1 MPILVL
7 DVSRR
12 CQKSTLV
19 YLNLSFQLTV
29 LSRVLGARHNTLY
42 TVGEGKKEVKERR

>member
-1 MPILVL
+1 MYVVVIPIVI
-7 DVSRR
+7 

-29 LSRVLGARHNTLY
+29 LRRVHTARHNTLY
-42 TVGEGKKEVKERR
+42 TVGEGNKEVKERR